1 MKYPLVIKGSVLG
14 LLLSA
19 CAFTVNAQKIDDN
32 ELKVNVDKIGHSTEQ
47 LKKLEPVTFKYDTKK
62 YNYLKLPA
70 GQQYGFLA
78 SNVQPEFPDM
88 VYESARTY
96 PTGKNDSKI
105 MRYNEVETAQ
115 LIPVLVAAIKEQQA
129 EIELLK
135 KEVKLLKEKSK

>member
-1 MKYPLVIKGSVLG
+1 MKYPLAFKGSVLG
-14 LLLSA
+14 LLLCASA
-19 CAFTVNAQKIDDN
+19 VTVQAQKID
-32 ELKVNVDKIGHSTEQ
+32 ESALKVNIDKIGHSTEQ
-47 LKKLEPVTFKYDTKK
+47 LKKLEPVTFTYDTKK

-78 SNVQPEFPDM
+78 SNVQPEFPSM
-88 VYESARTY
+88 VYESAKSN
-96 PTGKNDSKI
+96 PAGKNDSKI

-135 KEVKLLKEKSK
+135 KEVSLLKEKSR

>member
-1 MKYPLVIKGSVLG
+1 MKYPLIFKGSLLG
-14 LLLSA
+14 LLLTA
-19 CAFTVNAQKIDDN
+19 CAITVNAQKIEER

-47 LKKLEPVTFKYDTKK
+47 LKKLEPVTFQYDTKK

-78 SNVQPEFPDM
+78 SNVQPEFPGM
-88 VYESARTY
+88 VYENSKSY
-96 PTGKNDSKI
+96 PAGKNDSKI

-129 EIELLK
+129 QIELLK
-135 KEVKLLKEKSK
+135 KEVNLLKEKSK